1 MRDSRFDVLFDSVQ
15 IGPVRTKNRF
25 YVVPHACGHSSLSP
39 NGAIA
44 FRETKAE
51 GGWGVISTQIT
62 EISPDT
68 DLGSHPT
75 ERIWDDQ
82 DLPYHHK
89 VTERIH
95 AHGALAAIELG
106 HAGIRARNLQSG
118 MPIMGPSI
126 QPCLRKELP
135 FYAQAMS
142 ISDIKKFRQAHKDAA
157 LRAKRAG
164 YDIVYVY
171 AAHDISLL
179 TNFLSRRTNHRS
191 DEYGGSLVNRV
202 RLLKEV
208 LEDTKDAVGD
218 KCAVAFRFGVHEFVS
233 QYAIT
238 SDGEG
243 RDVVGMLAEIPD
255 LWDVNISGWTYDSSS
270 SRLSEEGFQEEYT
283 GFVKSMT
290 SKPVVGVGR
299 YTTPDKMVSLIKKG
313 VFDLIGAARPSIADP
328 FLPKKVEEG
337 RMGEIRECIGCNYC
351 VATESY
357 GVAVR
362 CTQNP
367 TINEEWR
374 RNWHPEV
381 IPQAKTVK
389 NILIVGAGPAGLEY
403 ALTAAKA
410 GHQITLCEQ
419 SEELGGRLH
428 HEANLYG
435 LGSYRRAADYRTY
448 LLKQMS
454 NVDIY
459 LGNKLNASD
468 IAEFDADEIV
478 IATGAQWRRDGVG
491 STHLDPIKGLENIQV
506 LTPDDFQ
513 NNPSLPQSV
522 LVYDDDHDYM
532 GSVMAEHLV
541 RKGCRVVFVTPL
553 DQLSA
558 WTAQKLERDRIVER
572 LHALKVEMHVNCKIT
587 EVANG
592 VISTRIGVSAGVR
605 DFGVDALLLVT
616 SRLPAGRLA
625 DDLLGLGVDSSTV
638 KVIGDGMAPGTL
650 QAAIYSGHSV
660 AMELITGESHHMF
673 KRDKAV
679 IEITQS

>member
-1 MRDSRFDVLFDSVQ
+1 MRDSRFDVLFESVQ
-15 IGPVRTKNRF
+15 IGPVKAKNRF

-44 FRETKAE
+44 FRETKAK

-82 DLPYHHK
+82 DLPYHQK

-95 AHGALAAIELG
+95 VHGALAAIELG
-106 HAGIRARNLQSG
+106 HAGVRARNLQSG
-118 MPIMGPSI
+118 MPIIGPSV

-135 FYAQAMS
+135 FYAQEMS
-142 ISDIKKFRQAHKDAA
+142 KSDIKKFRQAHKDAA

-179 TNFLSRRTNHRS
+179 TNFLSRRTNFRS
-191 DEYGGSLVNRV
+191 DEYGGSLENRV
-202 RLLKEV
+202 RLLREV
-208 LEDTKDAVGD
+208 LDDTKEAVGD

-299 YTTPDKMVSLIKKG
+299 YTTPDRMVSLIKKG

-328 FLPKKVEEG
+328 FLPKKIEGG
-337 RMGEIRECIGCNYC
+337 RMGEIRECIGCNQC

-374 RNWHPEV
+374 RNWHPEEV
-381 IPQAKTVK
+381 PQALDSK
-389 NILIVGAGPAGLEY
+389 NILVVGAGPAGLEY

-419 SEELGGRLH
+419 STELGGRLN
-428 HEANLYG
+428 HEANFYG
-435 LGSYRRAADYRTY
+435 LAAYRRAADYRTY

-459 LGNKLNASD
+459 LGNHLSASD
-468 IAEFDADEIV
+468 IVEFGADEV
-478 IATGAQWRRDGVG
+478 VVATGARWRRDGVG
-491 STHLDPIKGLENIQV
+491 STHLDPIKGLENIQI

-513 NNPSLPQSV
+513 DSASLPTSV
-522 LVYDDDHDYM
+522 LVYDDDHDYI
-532 GSVMAEHLV
+532 GSVVAEHLA

-572 LHALKVEMHVNCKIT
+572 LHGLKVEMHVNCKIT
-587 EVANG
+587 EVTSGA
-592 VISTRIGVSAGVR
+592 IHTRIGITSEAR
-605 DFGVDALLLVT
+605 RFDVDALLLVT
-616 SRLPAGRLA
+616 TKIPKAQLLE
-625 DDLLGLGVDSSTV
+625 DLQALGMDSEV
-638 KVIGDGMAPGTL
+638 IQVIGDGRAPGTL
-650 QAAIYSGHSV
+650 QAAIYSGHAA
-660 AMELITGESHHMF
+660 AMESITGISHQIF
-673 KRDKAV
+673 KRDKATV
-679 IEITQS
+679 EIDL